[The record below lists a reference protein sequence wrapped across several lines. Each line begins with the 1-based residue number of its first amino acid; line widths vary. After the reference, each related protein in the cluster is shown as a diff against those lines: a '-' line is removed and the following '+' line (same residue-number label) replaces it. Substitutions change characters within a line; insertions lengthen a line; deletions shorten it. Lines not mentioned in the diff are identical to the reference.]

1 MVSLNATSILSTLI
15 TASHIL
21 HYHSVLDAYGHIS
34 VRNPGN
40 ASTFFL
46 ARTLAPALISSI
58 EDINELNIDDA
69 SQRDPSR
76 PRSFVE
82 RFIHSEIY
90 KRFEDVN
97 SVVHSHSPQVLPYT
111 NTDVPLKAVYHMPGF
126 LGDQGVPNFD
136 IAEFYEPG
144 DHQDILVSNTRL
156 GAALANTFKLNSTS
170 CSFPDPPAVIMRD
183 HGLAVAGA
191 SIEQAV
197 FFSIYTQS
205 NAEIQSNAIKL
216 QHAFSGTGEGS
227 GVRYLTAQEG
237 RDAWATNKPLIVRPW
252 ELWQKEVQTMGQGL
266 YVTELEQ

>member
-1 MVSLNATSILSTLI
+1 MVSANITSILSTLV
-15 TASHIL
+15 TANHIL

-34 VRNPGN
+34 VRNPEN

-46 ARTLAPALISSI
+46 ARSLAPALVSSA
-58 EDINELNIDDA
+58 EDINELNIVDA
-69 SQRDPSR
+69 SHTDTNR

-90 KRFEDVN
+90 KRFDNVN

-111 NTDVPLKAVYHMPGF
+111 ITDVPLKATYHMPGF

-144 DHQDILVSNTRL
+144 DDQDLLVSNTRL
-156 GAALANTFKLNSTS
+156 GAALASTFNVNSTN
-170 CSFPDPPAVIMRD
+170 SFPDPPAVLMRG
-183 HGLAVAGA
+183 HGLAVAGQ

-197 FFSIYTQS
+197 FFSMYTHS
-205 NAEIQSNAIKL
+205 NAEIQSSAIEL
-216 QHAFSGTGEGS
+216 QHTFSNTGERS
-227 GVRYLTAQEG
+227 GVQYLTAQEG

-252 ELWQKEVQTMGQGL
+252 ELWHREVQTMGQGL
-266 YVTELEQ
+266 YVNELEQ